1 VIIDPQAP
9 EPAFVQLAA
18 IIRVRIEDGTYPA
31 RGRIPS
37 ITEIVSETGLA
48 IGTVRK
54 AVKVLADEGLLVTV
68 PGHGTFVT
76 ER

>member
-1 VIIDPQAP
+1 MIIDPQAP

-18 IIRVRIEDGTYPA
+18 IIRTRIEDGTYPA
-31 RGRIPS
+31 RSRIPS
-37 ITEIVSETGLA
+37 ITEIVGETGLA

-54 AVKVLADEGLLVTV
+54 AIRVLVDEGLVVAV

-76 ER
+76 AR

>member
-1 VIIDPQAP
+1 MIIDPAAP

-18 IIRVRIEDGTYPA
+18 IIRARIDDGTYPA
-31 RGRIPS
+31 RSRIPS
-37 ITEIVSETGLA
+37 ITEIVGETGLA

-54 AVKVLADEGLLVTV
+54 AVRVLAGEGLVVTV